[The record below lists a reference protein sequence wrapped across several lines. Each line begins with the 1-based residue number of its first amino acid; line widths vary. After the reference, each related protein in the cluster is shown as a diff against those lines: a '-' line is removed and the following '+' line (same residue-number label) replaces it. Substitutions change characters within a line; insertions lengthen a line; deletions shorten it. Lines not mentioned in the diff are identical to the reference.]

1 METKKLVVELAANI
15 KLQKLWYEKTVR
27 IPEEIGGVGE
37 EYISANKQIK
47 ILALCKLIKENENL
61 TKQELKEV
69 LKKRPVLFRY
79 YRYLLK
85 EYPNFIEL
93 AKTAG
98 PYYFIFNEQ
107 YKQKEKLYDLP

>member
-15 KLQKLWYEKTVR
+15 KLQKFWYEKTAR

-37 EYISANKQIK
+37 EYIS
-47 ILALCKLIKENENL
+47 ENENL